1 MKHQLTNHSSHL
13 RLMAMLILGLALVS
27 CDNQVNVGPT
37 APRFS
42 DMSPTVGALSTLNIS
57 GTLISEQGSCLKAT
71 ILFNGE
77 ELDGARS
84 RCHKAKGCAALE
96 LAGAVSTPAG
106 HHTIT
111 FKVLQQSAETDE
123 YLAAGSVAIS
133 RVDVQFLEPVVLNLE
148 TTRASLQSGE
158 GITYEIALLD

>member
-1 MKHQLTNHSSHL
+1 MKHQLTHHSSHL
-13 RLMAMLILGLALVS
+13 RLLAMLILVLALVS
-27 CDNQVNVGPT
+27 CDNQVNVSPT

-42 DMSPTVGALSTLNIS
+42 DMNPTVGALRTLSIS

-77 ELDGARS
+77 EIDGARS
-84 RCHKAKGCAALE
+84 RCHKAQGCAELQ
-96 LAGAVSTPAG
+96 LAGAVSTFAG

-111 FKVLQQSAETDE
+111 FRVLQQSAETDE
-123 YLAAGSVAIS
+123 YLAAGSVAVS
-133 RVDVQFLEPVVLNLE
+133 RVDVQLFGPVVLNLE

-158 GITYEIALLD
+158 GVTFDLALWD